1 MEFNRSKIH
10 SAASRLS
17 WSAVN
22 TNLGGLEED
31 AEEIIL
37 ENNSSIKEE
46 DQSACS
52 SWANNPVIETLDEIF
67 SEDSDTDTEKQSSS
81 PNSKSTEDIVCK
93 ESNSTED
100 VIEAL
105 KKEGER
111 QRAGRKDKRPIT
123 LMIPNISR
131 IHNQRMLDDVIKE
144 ITNNLVEQL
153 GFQTYPDLMEINDR
167 SLRLYVSSDNEVAT
181 SASKVSLD
189 SEPTTSTLSQTS
201 PESLIDRFRTGI
213 TFQKRRGGDLKITL
227 SSGRIT
233 ESMILDCYNAA
244 ANEDDAIRA
253 ILKKANLYTTLTLLT
268 NYK

>member
-1 MEFNRSKIH
+1 MEFNRSKVH

-37 ENNSSIKEE
+37 ENSSSAKEE
-46 DQSACS
+46 NQPTCS

-67 SEDSDTDTEKQSSS
+67 SEDSDTDTENQSSS
-81 PNSKSTEDIVCK
+81 PDSKSTENIVYK

-105 KKEGER
+105 KTEDER
-111 QRAGRKDKRPIT
+111 RRAGKKDKRSVT

-167 SLRLYVSSDNEVAT
+167 SLRLYVSASNEVAT

-189 SEPTTSTLSQTS
+189 SKPATSTFPQTS

-227 SSGRIT
+227 SSGKIT
-233 ESMILDCYNAA
+233 ESMILECHSAA

>member
-37 ENNSSIKEE
+37 ENSSSVKEA
-46 DQSACS
+46 DQPACS

-105 KKEGER
+105 KKEDER
-111 QRAGRKDKRPIT
+111 QRAGKKDKRSIT

-167 SLRLYVSSDNEVAT
+167 SLRLYVSADNEVAT

-189 SEPTTSTLSQTS
+189 SKPTTSTLSQNS
-201 PESLIDRFRTGI
+201 PKSLIDRFRTGI

-233 ESMILDCYNAA
+233 ESMILDCYSAA

-253 ILKKANLYTTLTLLT
+253 VLKKANLYTTLTLLT